1 MAHSPKKLIRFDWAI
16 KSLLRDKSNFD
27 ILEGFLCA
35 LLEDDSIE
43 IIELLGEEG
52 QQEDENEKFNRVDI
66 LVKDNQERR
75 IIIEVQTT
83 RESDYLERLLFGTS
97 KNIIENIGIG
107 NAYSNIH
114 KVISVSILF
123 FNLGRGDDYLYHGTT
138 SFIGMNDGKPLIIK
152 RKEKKVLNGQPV
164 IQFNDK
170 NIFPEYYLI
179 RVEKYQNIVKR
190 KIDEWI
196 YMIKNNEVKTG
207 STTKN
212 INKAEEKL
220 NFLNM
225 SETEQKRYERFLVNL
240 HREKDMLGTAK
251 EEGLKEGEQKGIKKG
266 EYQKA
271 INTAIQMKKDKMPV
285 NLIIKYTGLTKEE
298 IDKL

>member
-1 MAHSPKKLIRFDWAI
+1 MTHSPKILIRFDWAI
-16 KSLLRDKSNFD
+16 KSLLRDKANFD

-52 QQEDENEKFNRVDI
+52 QQEDESEKFNRVDI
-66 LVKDNQERR
+66 LVKDNQDRR

-97 KNIIENIGIG
+97 KAIIENIGLG

-138 SFIGMNDGKPLIIK
+138 SFTGMNDGKPLVVK
-152 RKEKKVLNGQPV
+152 RKEEKIINGEQV

-179 RVEKYQNIVKR
+179 RVEKYKNIVTR

-207 STTKN
+207 STAKN

-225 SETEQKRYERFLVNL
+225 SETERKRYERFLVNL
-240 HREKDMLGTAK
+240 HREKDMLDTA
-251 EEGLKEGEQKGIKKG
+251 EEKGIQKGIKKG

-271 INTAIQMKKDKMPV
+271 IVTATQMKKDKMPTK
-285 NLIIKYTGLTKEE
+285 LIIKYTGLSEEE
-298 IDKL
+298 INKI